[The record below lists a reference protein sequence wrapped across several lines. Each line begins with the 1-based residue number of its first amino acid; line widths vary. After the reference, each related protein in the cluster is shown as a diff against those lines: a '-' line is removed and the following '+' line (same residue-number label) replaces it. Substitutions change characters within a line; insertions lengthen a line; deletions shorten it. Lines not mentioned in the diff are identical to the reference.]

1 MGLRA
6 DTVCQRLGDAWP
18 VHRQLFDSVPPLGE
32 EAVLRQFILDLDR
45 VVGRLVMFLACLA
58 MAGAAICGFYQIIA
72 RFVLQEPSTWSE
84 VLTRTLII
92 WSVFLGLGAALRG
105 GALLSVDLL
114 YRTMARTRYLPWLHT
129 FISGCSMF
137 FLLIVVWFGWV
148 VVYRVRF
155 QNLAGLEIPISW
167 AYAAIPVGAMFGI
180 LGLLANYLDPRRGE
194 LETQQ

>member
-1 MGLRA
+1 MRDAILAA
-6 DTVCQRLGDAWP
+6 DRL
-18 VHRQLFDSVPPLGE
+18 
-32 EAVLRQFILDLDR
+32 
-45 VVGRLVMFLACLA
+45 VGRFVLGLACLA
-58 MAGAAICGFYQIIA
+58 LAGAATAGLFQIIT
-72 RFVLQEPSTWSE
+72 RFMLEEPSSWTE

-114 YRTMARTRYLPWLHT
+114 YRTMARTRHLALLRG
-129 FISGCSMF
+129 FIAGCTLL
-137 FLLIVVWFGWV
+137 FLGVVVWFGWD

-180 LGLLANYLDPRRGE
+180 LGVVANWIDPRRGE
-194 LETQQ
+194 LEAQQ